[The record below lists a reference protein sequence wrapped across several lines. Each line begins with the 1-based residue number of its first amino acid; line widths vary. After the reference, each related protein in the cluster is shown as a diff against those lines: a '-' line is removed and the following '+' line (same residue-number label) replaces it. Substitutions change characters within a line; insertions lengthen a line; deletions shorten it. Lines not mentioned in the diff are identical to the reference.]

1 MAMTPLMAS
10 RLQGIEPRKG
20 IATTGK
26 GVEVV
31 QLHKLQEIEPRK
43 GIATSEDVPPPLE
56 LLLVARD

>member
-1 MAMTPLMAS
+1 M
-10 RLQGIEPRKG
+10 QEIEPRKV